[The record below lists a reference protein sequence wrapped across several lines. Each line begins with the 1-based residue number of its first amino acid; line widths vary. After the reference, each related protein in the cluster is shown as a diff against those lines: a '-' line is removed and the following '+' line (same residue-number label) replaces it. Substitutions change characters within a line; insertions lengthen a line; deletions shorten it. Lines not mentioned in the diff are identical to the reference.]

1 MATKILISLSWADRV
16 PAAPQAIERLRAKG
30 WEVVFNS
37 TGGNL
42 SEAQLVQALPGI
54 AGVVAGSD
62 KFTARALDAADS
74 LKVISRVGVGFDAID
89 LAAATRK
96 GIVVTTSPVQELFEA
111 MADMTI
117 GLMIAISR
125 AIPQLDRN
133 LKAGKWTRIT
143 GPHLFNRTLG
153 IVGLGR
159 IGKEVAKLAKAFRM
173 RVLCYDVV
181 KDEAFA
187 TEQGLVYVDLAELL
201 KESDYVSIHTPLT
214 PATRGLLNRERLAMM
229 KPTAYLINTSR
240 GPVVDEEALYWAL
253 TNKVIAGAASD
264 VFQKEP
270 VNPDNPLLQ
279 LDNFIGTPH
288 VGGLSAQSI
297 DAMFTAAAQ
306 SVADVLE
313 GRRPFFVVNPE
324 VYAGK

>member
-16 PAAPQAIERLRAKG
+16 PAAPQAIERLRTKG
-30 WEVVFNS
+30 WEVVFNTS
-37 TGGNL
+37 GGNL
-42 SEAQLVQALPGI
+42 SEAALVQALPGI

-89 LAAATRK
+89 LAAATGK

-111 MADMTI
+111 MADMTF
-117 GLMIAISR
+117 GLMIGISR
-125 AIPQLDRN
+125 AIPQLDRT
-133 LKAGKWTRIT
+133 LRAGKWMRIM
-143 GPHLFNRTLG
+143 GPHLFGQTLG

-173 RVLCYDVV
+173 RILCYDVV

-187 TEQGLVYVDLAELL
+187 AEQGLVYVDLPELL
-201 KESDYVSIHTPLT
+201 KEADYVSIHTPLT

-270 VNPDNPLLQ
+270 VDPTNPLLQ
-279 LDNFIGTPH
+279 LDNFVGSPH
-288 VGGLSAQSI
+288 VGGLSLQAI
-297 DAMFTAAAQ
+297 DAMFASAAQ

-313 GRRPFFVVNPE
+313 GRKPYLVVNPE
-324 VYAGK
+324 VYETR